1 MSRYYK
7 MASIS
12 KFFCTNCGNEG
23 IPIYR
28 KQGQERKSG
37 HLKKLYCLHCQKEC
51 NHVEI
56 KDAGDYDYENFKEEF
71 SLGRFYNGEKQE
83 IKQLPKCSLISCP
96 FNKNGRCWNSN
107 NSAKCKHKPIKAA
120 MINE

>member
-37 HLKKLYCLHCQKEC
+37 HLKKLYCLHCGEEV
-51 NHVEI
+51 NHAEI
-56 KDAGDYDYENFKEEF
+56 REVGGYNIDDFQQEYN
-71 SLGRFYNGEKQE
+71 LGRFVDGNRIA
-83 IKQLPKCSLISCP
+83 IKDLLDCSCNSCP
-96 FNKNGRCWNSN
+96 FNVNGKCWNSN
-107 NSAKCKHKPIKAA
+107 WSNDCGHRVKEVDV
-120 MINE
+120 NE